1 MKSGTNSLNNP
12 SSPKSCPYP
21 PEVKIIALQLIV
33 FSIDSLVYIYFNP
46 YIVLLVS
53 FFNNCVTFE
62 SYKIFILLIF
72 LNFSDIFWLN
82 KNQ

>member
-1 MKSGTNSLNNP
+1 MKSGTNSLSNP

-21 PEVKIIALQLIV
+21 PEVKKIALQLIV
-33 FSIDSLVYIYFNP
+33 FSIDSLVFIYFNP

-72 LNFSDIFWLN
+72 LTFSDNIWI
-82 KNQ
+82 K